1 MFDWLIPLLIVI
13 ILVIV
18 ILDYIGLL
26 DLLSAVVGLIG
37 AAIGLMA
44 EHLVRLVRRLIGGSK
59 PQA

>member
-18 ILDYIGLL
+18 ILDYIGLF
-26 DLLSAVVGLIG
+26 DLLSAVASLIG

-44 EHLVRLVRRLIGGSK
+44 EPLVRLVRRLIGGSK
-59 PQA
+59 PRA